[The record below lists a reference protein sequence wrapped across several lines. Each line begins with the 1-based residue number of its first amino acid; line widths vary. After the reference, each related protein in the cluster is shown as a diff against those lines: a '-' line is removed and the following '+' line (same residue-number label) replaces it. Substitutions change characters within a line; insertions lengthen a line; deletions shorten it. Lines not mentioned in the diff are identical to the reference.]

1 MSIRAA
7 FAILLSSVAAVSF
20 SSCGDDESP
29 QGVLNVSGASGNLQ
43 VSCSVSPGTGLVPLT
58 VSLTTSVQG
67 NTPSYRLVVDFGD
80 GTTGDNGNVT
90 HVYGTPG
97 TYAIRVSASAEGQ
110 AADCRQSV
118 TAQPRPVAA
127 DELPTLRLRLS
138 PDPVS
143 GPAPLDAG
151 FNLCQSSDPE
161 GQRLQFRYD
170 FGDGRVTGWVSDCSK
185 PNTYAAGAY
194 VAFVCVSDGTPGHD
208 VCRAVDVLAQ

>member
-7 FAILLSSVAAVSF
+7 FAILLSTVAAASF

-29 QGVLNVSGASGNLQ
+29 QGALNVSGASGNLQ
-43 VSCSVSPGTGLVPLT
+43 VSCSVSPSTGLVPLT

-127 DELPTLRLRLS
+127 DLLPTLRLGVN
-138 PDPVS
+138 PDPPS
-143 GPAPLDAG
+143 GPAPLAVN

-170 FGDGRVTGWVSDCSK
+170 FGDGRVTDWVSDCSK

-194 VAFVCVSDGTPGHD
+194 TGFFCVTDGTPGHD